1 MKRLHFGLLVSL
13 FSCVARCAPT
23 HQFDQFFPGWNPY
36 LQGIIRDNCSQQ
48 HESYLKSEGTVA
60 NSASSAVTPLIN
72 CILNEFPEFRKAELG
87 ASTVVLGLT
96 PTILQSLGSTTAETA
111 ILARRR
117 PFLALLLAGGSPA
130 VNMARGSEFLE
141 TLARFVEGGE
151 ASANAIPGLQMGV
164 MKPFFRP
171 WVSVLEYLVVGG
183 AVANVVHLAYRLG
196 VNAVVGFA
204 PETIFMMPLWTFL
217 AVIIHLVGSVVL
229 HLRVQA
235 QRSAKASKYQDRGRS
250 SNSGFPSWVLDEFVP
265 CAFQA
270 PRFLEWRPKE
280 TFLFP
285 VLAWLLNLGILAHVV
300 LGTLVMSSLL
310 FFSVVDSVLI
320 VARFTA
326 SAIAC
331 RTVVRFELAGITES
345 MAYQSVDEHPEEEL
359 SLGRS

>member
-1 MKRLHFGLLVSL
+1 MKRLQFGLGVSL
-13 FSCVARCAPT
+13 LACLVRCAPT

-36 LQGIIRDNCSQQ
+36 LQDIIRDNCSRQ
-48 HESYLKSEGTVA
+48 HDRYLKGEGSVA
-60 NSASSAVTPLIN
+60 NSASSAVTPLID

-87 ASTVVLGLT
+87 ASTVVLGLM

-111 ILARRR
+111 VLARRR

-151 ASANAIPGLQMGV
+151 ASVNAIPGLQMGL
-164 MKPFFRP
+164 MKPFLRP

-217 AVIIHLVGSVVL
+217 AVIIHLIGSVVL

-235 QRSAKASKYQDRGRS
+235 QRTATPSKYQDRLQGS
-250 SNSGFPSWVLDEFVP
+250 SGFPSWVLDEFVP

-270 PRFLEWRPKE
+270 PKFLEWRPRE
-280 TFLFP
+280 TLLFP
-285 VLAWLLNLGILAHVV
+285 VLAWLLNLGILVHVV
-300 LGTLVMSSLL
+300 LGTLIMSSLL

-345 MAYQSVDEHPEEEL
+345 MAYRSLEEHPEEEL
-359 SLGRS
+359 SLGRN